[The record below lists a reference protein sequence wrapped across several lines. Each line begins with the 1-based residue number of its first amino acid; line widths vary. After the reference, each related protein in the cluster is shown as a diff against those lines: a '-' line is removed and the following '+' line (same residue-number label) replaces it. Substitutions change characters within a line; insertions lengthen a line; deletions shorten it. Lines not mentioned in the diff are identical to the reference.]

1 MSKGKVPSMINVGS
15 IDRFVTQFAADRKLS
30 LRGIKRKN
38 KVFFISKVTEEDEVS
53 SVVPVP
59 SVDDIFQHFL
69 HQSLQMD
76 NPKHPLSQE
85 KIDALKTYNIHEYQ
99 CRQGQ
104 KCAVCLDSFQQH
116 DMITELPCRDFF
128 HAACIRRWFSEADTC
143 PHCRTKVE

>member
-1 MSKGKVPSMINVGS
+1 MINVGS

-38 KVFFISKVTEEDEVS
+38 KVFFISKVDEEDEVS
-53 SVVPVP
+53 SMITPP
-59 SVDDIFQHFL
+59 SIGDIFQHLLQHSL
-69 HQSLQMD
+69 HAE

-85 KIDALKTYNIHEYQ
+85 KIDALKTYNIHEHQYL
-99 CRQGQ
+99 QGQ
-104 KCAVCLDSFQQH
+104 KCAVCLDSFQPH

-128 HAACIRRWFSEADTC
+128 HAACIRRWFSESDTC